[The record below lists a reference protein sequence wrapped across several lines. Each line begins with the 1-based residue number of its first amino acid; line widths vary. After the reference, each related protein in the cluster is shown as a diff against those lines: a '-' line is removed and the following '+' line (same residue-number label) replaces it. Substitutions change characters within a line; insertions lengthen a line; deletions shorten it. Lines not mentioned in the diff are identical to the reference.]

1 MYTDLLEEGADR
13 GPNCKKETL
22 LVFMTQTA
30 EDEARMS
37 LSVPSLSP
45 QMLVFEFE

>member
-1 MYTDLLEEGADR
+1 MYTDLLEEGADP
-13 GPNCKKETL
+13 GPNYKKETL

-30 EDEARMS
+30 KDQARML